1 MNMNTEVISPTS
13 PSLRATAKFKGQIL
27 RKVYRVW
34 LLRKFTPVIAIEL
47 LVMTFLINELGHVVF
62 VQRIIE
68 NATNVLF
75 AHPRGFIGFIVAMF
89 TNASTGERFLG
100 ISIIVFVAITLRHLT
115 QGLLRW
121 ILVKENYFEKTV

>member
-1 MNMNTEVISPTS
+1 MNTEAISQTP
-13 PSLRATAKFKGQIL
+13 PSLRVSSKFKGQIL

-34 LLRKFTPVIAIEL
+34 LLRRFTPVVAIEL
-47 LVMTFLINELGHVVF
+47 ALMTFLVSELGRVVF
-62 VQRIIE
+62 VQRIVE

-75 AHPRGFIGFIVAMF
+75 THPQGFMNFMVAMF

-100 ISIIVFVAITLRHLT
+100 LSIIVFVALTIRHLT

-121 ILVKENYFEKTV
+121 ILVKENYFEKTR